1 MTDTTPATPDTPPVE
16 VPIDDLISRYARELA
31 TMTQRAILA
40 EAHLAAVLATRD

>member
-1 MTDTTPATPDTPPVE
+1 MTDTTPTPDPTPVE

-31 TMTQRAILA
+31 TMTQRAVLA